1 MAFANKENLSNN
13 PVAQKLIENK
23 VASRMHKQDA
33 SLFDFDEEIAVSAA
47 ERLGWTTMASDP
59 PLSPALVAAV
69 AQQAR
74 CEGLEAVVLIGQGGS
89 TQASQTITKL
99 HSLEVTNEVPF
110 KTMDSL
116 SPVYVSHILGSCD
129 PAKTLYIVSSKS
141 GSTFE
146 PTVVSHVAWS
156 YVCAHLGQEGAGKRF
171 VAITDSGSQL
181 EQVARKNCWRAVLNG
196 DKTVGGRFSA
206 LSVFGLFPMACVG
219 IDVEEALQKA
229 VDMEML
235 CASDA
240 LDNPAL
246 QLATFLYSNYL
257 QGRDKFSLLLP
268 SRTQV
273 FGLWV
278 EQLVAESLGKMG
290 VGIVPN
296 VEVDPGILS
305 DPHKDRCA
313 ILCNMGS
320 DQAFEH
326 ARTCLHPDI
335 PAFRLDILNSEDM
348 MDHFLI
354 WEFAIAFCGWL
365 MQINPFD
372 QPDVESTKIATK
384 QLLYDKKSELQ
395 IPLNSDGGAAYKELE
410 LSETSLVADKL
421 CASSVLL
428 PKEQDLE
435 KCSLD
440 EALRALFN
448 SIKPGDYFSLNAFLP
463 FRGTGRRETLERI
476 RHRVADRLKTCSCLE
491 IGPRYLHSTGQ
502 LHKGG
507 KDNGVFLVVSSNEP
521 YDIGV
526 AHENFTLGQVS
537 QAEAF
542 GDFMALSCR
551 GRRVIYVNL
560 YDNNSKT
567 LALFAD
573 AVCNA
578 ISAAYAKRGHSSLQ
592 PAVAV
597 GGAASCVAGGRCAPL

>member
-1 MAFANKENLSNN
+1 MTFANKTDLSTSSI
-13 PVAQKLIENK
+13 AQKLIENK
-23 VASRMHKQDA
+23 VPSRIHAHDGSLFNFSEEIEELASR
-33 SLFDFDEEIAVSAA
+33 
-47 ERLGWTTMASDP
+47 RLGWATLASKP
-59 PLSPALVAAV
+59 PLNPALVAAI

-74 CEGLEAVVLIGQGGS
+74 CEGLEAVILIGQGGS

-99 HSLEVTNEVPF
+99 HSLEVTDEVPF

-116 SPVYVSHILGSCD
+116 SPVYVSHILGSSD

-146 PTVVSHVAWS
+146 PTCISHVAWS
-156 YVCAHLGQEGAGKRF
+156 YVCAHLGEDGAGKRF
-171 VAITDSGSQL
+171 IAITDAGSQL
-181 EQVARKNCWRAVLNG
+181 EGVARKNGWRAVLHG
-196 DKTVGGRFSA
+196 QDDVGGRYSA
-206 LSVFGLFPMACVG
+206 LSVFGLLPMASVG
-219 IDVEEALQKA
+219 IDVEEALANA
-229 VDMEML
+229 VAMENL
-235 CASDA
+235 CASDSF
-240 LDNPAL
+240 DNPAL
-246 QLATFLYSNYL
+246 QLATFLYGNYRN
-257 QGRDKFSLLLP
+257 GRDKFSLLLP

-278 EQLVAESLGKMG
+278 EQLVAESLGKQG
-290 VGIVPN
+290 VGIIPN
-296 VEVDPGILS
+296 VEVDPGILA

-335 PAFRLDILNSEDM
+335 PAFRLDILDSADM

-354 WEFAIAFCGWL
+354 WEYAIAFCGWL
-365 MQINPFD
+365 MQVNPFD

-384 QLLYDKKSELQ
+384 QLLYGGVGNFEV
-395 IPLNSDGGAAYKELE
+395 PLDPQGKPAYKELA
-410 LSETSLVADKL
+410 LSESSLVANKL
-421 CASSVLL
+421 CVSSVLL
-428 PKEQDLE
+428 SDGEDIE
-435 KCSLD
+435 ESSLN
-440 EALRALFN
+440 EALRELFY
-448 SIKPGDYFSLNAFLP
+448 SIESGDYFSLNAFLP

-476 RHRVADRLKTCSCLE
+476 RHRVADRLSTCSCLE

-502 LHKGG
+502 MHKGG

-526 AHENFTLGQVS
+526 PHENFTLGQLS

-542 GDFMALSCR
+542 GDFSALASR

-560 YDNNSKT
+560 RDNSSKT

-578 ISAAYAKRGHSSLQ
+578 ISAAYARRRHLTE
-592 PAVAV
+592 
-597 GGAASCVAGGRCAPL
+597 